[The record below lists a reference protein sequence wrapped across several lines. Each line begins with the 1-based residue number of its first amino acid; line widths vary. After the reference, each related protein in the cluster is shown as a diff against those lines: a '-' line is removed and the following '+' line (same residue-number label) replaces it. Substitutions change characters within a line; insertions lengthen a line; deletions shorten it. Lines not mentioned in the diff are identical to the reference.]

1 MTEKAYRQHLLNE
14 FETAED
20 RTEQLL
26 LRLAAMPDEQSR
38 YDYLSSER
46 RDEIF
51 VTDGYYWR
59 MTDWFWFYS
68 GKDKD
73 MGYPVALVGMAGA
86 KKLRGT
92 LKLPAQ
98 IALPG
103 LTFTVVNVEG
113 YCLPVSSGD
122 FQNRVKCEVYDD
134 INLRGLDVSSLI
146 IPDSVVILKDLSD
159 YQNITTFRF
168 PRTFWQANGNILCN
182 CPKLTAVEFAEEP
195 LAGFANYFRN
205 CPSLQ
210 HFILPDIGWLHREH
224 ECYDGMNQDSEWIAI
239 DYYRWFETRRN
250 PASHLPVK
258 IEVHGAKD
266 LLSEVVLPD
275 RFEETAELADFLQSC
290 PEYFSEINS
299 LTMPSGIRW
308 DMEDEYPDTDEYAL
322 DYWTYGGENDRL
334 WFPISRCTNLESLI
348 LPDTLR
354 RLPSHAF
361 MDNHHLREVRLS
373 AVLESIGDFAFA
385 GLSRLTHIEI
395 PATVRRIGEY
405 AFAGT
410 SLSEITLPAACTLAE
425 EAIPAGV
432 RIHRR

>member
-1 MTEKAYRQHLLNE
+1 MNENVYRQRLLNE
-14 FETAED
+14 LETAEG

-51 VTDGYYWR
+51 VTDGCYWR
-59 MTDWFWFYS
+59 MTDWFWFYP
-68 GKDKD
+68 GKEKS

-103 LTFTVVNVEG
+103 LTLTVVNVEG
-113 YCLPVSSGD
+113 YCRPVSSGD

-146 IPDSVVILKDLSD
+146 IPDSVVILKDISD

-168 PRTFWQANGNILCN
+168 PRTFWQAGGNCLCN
-182 CPKLTAVEFAEEP
+182 CPKLTTVEFAEEP

-210 HFILPDIGWLHREH
+210 HFILPDIGWIHREH
-224 ECYDGMNQDSEWIAI
+224 ECYEGMNQDSEWISI
-239 DYYRWFETRRN
+239 DYYRWFDTRRN
-250 PASHLPVK
+250 PSSELPVR
-258 IEVHGAKD
+258 IEAQGTE
-266 LLSEVVLPD
+266 EVLHEVILPEK
-275 RFEETAELADFLQSC
+275 FEETAELADFLESC
-290 PEYFSEINS
+290 PEYFSEIKS

-308 DMEDEYPDTDEYAL
+308 DMEDEYPDSDEYAL
-322 DYWTYGGENDRL
+322 DYWTYGKGNDRL
-334 WFPISRCTNLESLI
+334 WFPISNCTSLESLT
-348 LPDTLR
+348 LPDTIHH
-354 RLPSHAF
+354 LPGNAF
-361 MDNHHLREVRLS
+361 MFNSHLREVHFP
-373 AVLESIGDFAFA
+373 AALESIGAFAFA
-385 GLSRLTHIEI
+385 GLTHLTHIEI

-405 AFAGT
+405 AFVGT
-410 SLSEITLPAACTLAE
+410 ALSEIILPAACTLAE
-425 EAIPAGV
+425 GAIPEGV
-432 RIHRR
+432 QIRRR